1 MCGRFAFLASKDDIL
16 DFMPGI
22 AITYWPG
29 TRYNIAPSQD
39 ILAVLNDG
47 QRETSAAR
55 WGLVPS
61 WAKDPALGSRMI
73 NARLET
79 ITEKPSFKRPFA
91 RQRCVILAS
100 GFYEWKKSDGKK
112 IPFFIRRIDG
122 APIAFAGLYDR
133 WRAADGTVLVTS
145 TIITTEANSAIQPV
159 HERMPLMMLPEN
171 IDAWLNTGDVPAE
184 ELMKLLGTIDAG
196 TLETLQVST
205 LVNSPAQD
213 TPECI
218 QPVK

>member
-22 AITYWPG
+22 AINYWPG
-29 TRYNIAPSQD
+29 PRYNIAPSQD
-39 ILAVLNDG
+39 IPAVLNDG
-47 QRETSAAR
+47 RREISAAR

-79 ITEKPSFKRPFA
+79 VTEKPSFKRPFA

-100 GFYEWKKSDGKK
+100 GFFEWKSSEGKK
-112 IPFFIRRIDG
+112 IPFFIRQTNG
-122 APIAFAGLYDR
+122 APLAFAGLFDR
-133 WRAADGTVLVTS
+133 WRASDGTVLTTS
-145 TIITTEANSAIQPV
+145 TIITTAANAAILPV
-159 HERMPLMMLPEN
+159 HERMPLMLRPGN
-171 IDAWLNTGDVPAE
+171 IDAWLDPGEAPAE
-184 ELMKLLGTIDAG
+184 ELMKLLETIDAV
-196 TLETLQVST
+196 TLETFPVST
-205 LVNSPAQD
+205 LVNSPAHD
-213 TPECI
+213 APECI